1 MTNRQTIRAPFVTMA
16 CVLCVAWRCC
26 LITVDEKKAAA
37 EKSCG
42 CCCSARC
49 NNRHQ
54 RRGGSQR
61 CRDDT
66 ELSAES
72 GGSRVQHNP
81 RAEWGLSV
89 DAVRCQA
96 DQEGDCLQQG
106 YYYYYFFK
114 AHQHKAAGRK
124 TRLDI
129 QNYGCNS
136 YLIYYHSVIIIII
149 NEYYYSAM
157 ESKKTSRSLNNRKNK
172 TSDSV
177 MRDNNRSKAC
187 QRSNEQL
194 KSSVFSRR
202 LKAMTRC
209 AMEWTLLEYS
219 AVIGAVFA
227 TRV

>member
-1 MTNRQTIRAPFVTMA
+1 MRKKLLLR
-16 CVLCVAWRCC
+16 
-26 LITVDEKKAAA
+26 KAAA
-37 EKSCG
+37 AVAVHAAIIAINDAVDHSVAATTLSCLLNPAAHV
-42 CCCSARC
+42 S
-49 NNRHQ
+49 NIIH
-54 RRGGSQR
+54 
-61 CRDDT
+61 
-66 ELSAES
+66 ELSEDYQS
-72 GGSRVQHNP
+72 T
-81 RAEWGLSV
+81 LY
-89 DAVRCQA
+89 DAKQIKKEIAFNKVIIIIII
-96 DQEGDCLQQG
+96 
-106 YYYYYFFK
+106 FK
-114 AHQHKAAGRK
+114 AHHHKAAGRK

-177 MRDNNRSKAC
+177 MRDKNRSKAC

-209 AMEWTLLEYS
+209 AME
-219 AVIGAVFA
+219 
-227 TRV
+227 